1 MAKLYWRVKRDG
13 KWTYEAVSQRAMRLF
28 LHCACSEC
36 NVIFDIITPEV
47 LDVIEWLGLNLLYPG
62 WLPDVLTAGMIIVGA
77 GDETFLPE
85 P

>member
-47 LDVIEWLGLNLLYPG
+47 LDVIE
-62 WLPDVLTAGMIIVGA
+62 
-77 GDETFLPE
+77 
-85 P
+85 